1 MGVPGR
7 KVDSPGSRPATP
19 GDDLAAF
26 LGEVPLLAGVGT
38 ELLERLVDAAEIVHL
53 PAGAWLFH
61 QGDAGDTLYVVRS
74 GRLEVVD
81 ESGGHERTIGLLER
95 GAALGE
101 LALVTGGTRSAGVRA
116 RRDSELVTV
125 RREQFNRLLSEE
137 ADFAQALIATL
148 GSHLIQTRAA
158 FVQPPLRKKVLT
170 LLPLDAAVPLR
181 ALLPPLLEGLAEPG
195 RAAVLERSA
204 ISASDTDLVGSAAR
218 ELDRLEGSHDSV
230 VLVAEAVP
238 GQGEAPDTWTD
249 FCLRQA
255 DRVVALI
262 TPDTSLPAE
271 PLRGRLSGCDLLV
284 CSPYAAPAARLAPWL
299 DGLSVRSHHQVRV
312 PPPPPGAGRAAR
324 VDTATPAMAR
334 GAARAGRRLSGRSV
348 GVVLS
353 GGGARGYAHIGVL
366 AAIEAAGIRIDRV
379 GGTSMGALIA
389 ALYAVGY
396 SPAQIHRIC
405 RAELAERRPFADYGL
420 PRHGLI
426 RGRRGGRMLER
437 IFAGRHAEELQ
448 LDWFAVSCDLKTAE
462 LVVHRRG
469 SVAVAVGASIS
480 LPGFVPPARVDG
492 RLLVDGGA
500 LDNLPC
506 DVMAEQDEGP
516 VIAVDVMRR
525 WGDALGDRL
534 PTLREVLACTTQLG
548 SAHVSAANRQL
559 ADLVI
564 APDLRDVG
572 LMDWGTIDSV
582 VERGRS
588 AAEKALA
595 EGWPAG

>member
-1 MGVPGR
+1 
-7 KVDSPGSRPATP
+7 
-19 GDDLAAF
+19 
-26 LGEVPLLAGVGT
+26 
-38 ELLERLVDAAEIVHL
+38 
-53 PAGAWLFH
+53 
-61 QGDAGDTLYVVRS
+61 
-74 GRLEVVD
+74 
-81 ESGGHERTIGLLER
+81 
-95 GAALGE
+95 
-101 LALVTGGTRSAGVRA
+101 
-116 RRDSELVTV
+116 
-125 RREQFNRLLSEE
+125 
-137 ADFAQALIATL
+137 
-148 GSHLIQTRAA
+148 
-158 FVQPPLRKKVLT
+158 
-170 LLPLDAAVPLR
+170 
-181 ALLPPLLEGLAEPG
+181 
-195 RAAVLERSA
+195 
-204 ISASDTDLVGSAAR
+204 
-218 ELDRLEGSHDSV
+218 
-230 VLVAEAVP
+230 
-238 GQGEAPDTWTD
+238 
-249 FCLRQA
+249 
-255 DRVVALI
+255 
-262 TPDTSLPAE
+262 
-271 PLRGRLSGCDLLV
+271 
-284 CSPYAAPAARLAPWL
+284 
-299 DGLSVRSHHQVRV
+299 
-312 PPPPPGAGRAAR
+312 
-324 VDTATPAMAR
+324 
-334 GAARAGRRLSGRSV
+334 
-348 GVVLS
+348 
-353 GGGARGYAHIGVL
+353 
-366 AAIEAAGIRIDRV
+366 
-379 GGTSMGALIA
+379 
-389 ALYAVGY
+389 
-396 SPAQIHRIC
+396 
-405 RAELAERRPFADYGL
+405 
-420 PRHGLI
+420 
-426 RGRRGGRMLER
+426 MLER